1 MLITPPPS
9 ERKRPAR
16 LILRYGTTAVVVAF
30 SGEPAPM
37 SIAAVQV

>member
-16 LILRYGTTAVVVAF
+16 IILRYGTTTVVVAF
-30 SGEPAPM
+30 SGEPTPI
-37 SIAAVQV
+37 SIVAVQV